1 MAFINFN
8 AADVDPNQSFEPIP
22 AGKYLA
28 AIVDSTTKPTKNGAG
43 EYLEIVLEVLEGPYK
58 GRRLWER
65 LTLKHPND
73 VVVRIASANLSAIC
87 HAVAVMT
94 LRDSHELHDIPMT
107 VTVALR
113 PVVTPDLTG
122 PDASGADVAT
132 HLGQTGRV
140 DAALW
145 AHRRAAAPRPPEGLD
160 G

>member
-1 MAFINFN
+1 MASLSFN
-8 AADVDPNQSFEPIP
+8 ANDIKPTASFDPIP

-28 AIVDSTTKPTKNGAG
+28 AIVESTTKPTKNGAG

-107 VTVALR
+107 ITVALR
-113 PVVTPDLTG
+113 KREDNGEMVNVVKGYGKREPT
-122 PDASGADVAT
+122 AS
-132 HLGQTGRV
+132 
-140 DAALW
+140 
-145 AHRRAAAPRPPEGLD
+145 APRTPTAAGGAPWKR
-160 G
+160 

>member
-1 MAFINFN
+1 MASLSFN
-8 AADVDPNQSFEPIP
+8 ANDVKPTASFDPIP

-94 LRDSHELHDIPMT
+94 LRDSHELHDLPMT
-107 VTVALR
+107 ITVALR
-113 PVVTPDLTG
+113 KRDDNGEMVNVVKGYAKREPT
-122 PDASGADVAT
+122 AS
-132 HLGQTGRV
+132 
-140 DAALW
+140 
-145 AHRRAAAPRPPEGLD
+145 APRPTVTSGGAPWKR
-160 G
+160 

>member
-1 MAFINFN
+1 MASLSFN
-8 AADVDPNQSFEPIP
+8 ANDVKPTASFDPIP

-28 AIVDSTTKPTKNGAG
+28 AIVESTTKPTKNGAG

-107 VTVALR
+107 ITVALR
-113 PVVTPDLTG
+113 KREDNGEMVNVVKGYGKREPT
-122 PDASGADVAT
+122 AS
-132 HLGQTGRV
+132 
-140 DAALW
+140 
-145 AHRRAAAPRPPEGLD
+145 APRTPTAAGGAPWKR
-160 G
+160 

>member
-1 MAFINFN
+1 MASLSFN
-8 AADVDPNQSFEPIP
+8 ANDVKPTASFDPIP

-58 GRRLWER
+58 VRRLWER

-113 PVVTPDLTG
+113 KRDDNGEMVNVVKGYAKREPS
-122 PDASGADVAT
+122 AS
-132 HLGQTGRV
+132 
-140 DAALW
+140 
-145 AHRRAAAPRPPEGLD
+145 APRPAVASGGAPWKR
-160 G
+160 

>member
-1 MAFINFN
+1 MASLSFN
-8 AADVDPNQSFEPIP
+8 ANDVKPTASFDPIP

-94 LRDSHELHDIPMT
+94 LRDSHELHDLPLSI
-107 VTVALR
+107 TVALR
-113 PVVTPDLTG
+113 KRDDNGEMANVVKGFAKREAPASTP
-122 PDASGADVAT
+122 
-132 HLGQTGRV
+132 
-140 DAALW
+140 
-145 AHRRAAAPRPPEGLD
+145 RAAAGGAPWKR
-160 G
+160 

>member
-1 MAFINFN
+1 MASLSFN
-8 AADVDPNQSFEPIP
+8 ANDVKPTASFDPIP

-28 AIVDSTTKPTKNGAG
+28 AIVESTTKPTKNGAG

-107 VTVALR
+107 ITVALR
-113 PVVTPDLTG
+113 KREDNGEMVNVVKGYGKREAT
-122 PDASGADVAT
+122 AS
-132 HLGQTGRV
+132 
-140 DAALW
+140 
-145 AHRRAAAPRPPEGLD
+145 APRTPTAAGGAPWKR
-160 G
+160 

>member
-1 MAFINFN
+1 MASLSFN
-8 AADVDPNQSFEPIP
+8 ANDVKPTASFDPIP

-28 AIVDSTTKPTKNGAG
+28 AIVESTTKPTKNGAG
-43 EYLEIVLEVLEGPYK
+43 DYLEIVLEVLEGPYK

-107 VTVALR
+107 ITVALR
-113 PVVTPDLTG
+113 KREDNGEMVNVVKGYGKREPT
-122 PDASGADVAT
+122 AS
-132 HLGQTGRV
+132 
-140 DAALW
+140 
-145 AHRRAAAPRPPEGLD
+145 APRTPTAAGGAPWKR
-160 G
+160 